1 MKTVRSMYVVAA
13 LAAMSSFGV
22 LAQTSTAP
30 TRAEV
35 KKEAVEAGK
44 AGQIVSGE
52 CSPDQKADAGAC
64 AKKPVTSTKS
74 RDEVKKD
81 AAAANKAGKIE
92 HGEADHMNKEDKGKS
107 VANRADVKQEAVA
120 AGKKG
125 EIVKGA
131 AQPEAPKK

>member
-13 LAAMSSFGV
+13 LAAVSSFGV

-30 TRAEV
+30 TRADV

-44 AGQIVSGE
+44 SGQIVSGE

-81 AAAANKAGKIE
+81 AAAANKAGE
-92 HGEADHMNKEDKGKS
+92 TSNLNKPDMPTKS
-107 VANRADVKQEAVA
+107 TSTTTRAEVKQDAVA

-131 AQPEAPKK
+131 AQPDAPKK

>member
-81 AAAANKAGKIE
+81 AAAANKAGE
-92 HGEADHMNKEDKGKS
+92 TSNLNKPDMPTKS
-107 VANRADVKQEAVA
+107 TSTTTRAEVKQDAVA

-131 AQPEAPKK
+131 AQPDAPKK

>member
-81 AAAANKAGKIE
+81 AAAANKAGE
-92 HGEADHMNKEDKGKS
+92 TSNLNKPDMPTKS
-107 VANRADVKQEAVA
+107 TSTTTRAEVKQDAVA
-120 AGKKG
+120 AG
-125 EIVKGA
+125 
-131 AQPEAPKK
+131 